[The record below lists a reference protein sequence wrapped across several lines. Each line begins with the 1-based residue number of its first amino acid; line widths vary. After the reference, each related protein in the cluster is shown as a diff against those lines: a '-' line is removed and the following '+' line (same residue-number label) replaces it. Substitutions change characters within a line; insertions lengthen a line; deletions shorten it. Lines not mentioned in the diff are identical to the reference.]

1 MSPLTKIFVILLVI
15 FSLLLTA
22 GTVVFV
28 NTQTVTASSLK
39 AAQAAA
45 DAQSAIASRAAADL
59 TAERAR
65 SDEATRTLS
74 AQIETMKNNQNRTA
88 QEIADRDVKLAAAAA
103 EKAMTAANIASLT
116 EALKASEDSRSKQQE
131 QLATLRTSADTIQ
144 TQNAALNTQINDLTN
159 KLDVTER
166 DRRFLAEQNA
176 ELKQQGEKASAALK
190 DAGIDINTAQA
201 GTKAGAPAI
210 TGVIRSTRQIANLP
224 YATISVGSSDN
235 VAKGMEFRVIDRD
248 AGKFL
253 GTLTVDSVEPNEA
266 TGHLAGP
273 RVGDIKPGTE
283 VRTQQ

>member
-1 MSPLTKIFVILLVI
+1 LSPLTKIFVILLVI

-45 DAQSAIASRAAADL
+45 DAQSAAAARAQADL
-59 TAERAR
+59 TAEKAR
-65 SDEATRTLS
+65 SDESTRTLM
-74 AQIETMKNNQNRTA
+74 AQIETMKNNQNRAA

-103 EKAMTAANIASLT
+103 DKAMTAANIASLT

-131 QLATLRTSADTIQ
+131 QLASLRTTSDQIQ
-144 TQNAALNTQINDLTN
+144 SQNAQLNTQINDLTN

-166 DRRFLAEQNA
+166 DRRFLAEQLA
-176 ELKQQGEKASAALK
+176 ESKQQGEKMGAALK
-190 DAGIDINTAQA
+190 DANIDINAVTA

-253 GTLTVDSVEPNEA
+253 GTLTVDSVEPNES

-273 RVGDIKPGTE
+273 RVQDIKPGTE
-283 VRTQQ
+283 VRTQ